1 MTRSADTW
9 SARQVYLAADASKG
23 SLTAAI
29 RAGHIDPVELSHVD
43 VLILRVAIVLANW
56 NPTGDRRPANQIRPV
71 AGWERAAVAVTRDA
85 AARNEIRLS
94 TLLVVSH
101 RGVSME
107 TASDRAAT
115 MVTQMTGDG
124 AVALCLPIGLWW
136 HTYRTAPESPSRDL
150 AGARS

>member
-1 MTRSADTW
+1 MTRSADIW

-29 RAGHIDPVELSHVD
+29 RAGHIDPLELSHVD
-43 VLILRVAIVLANW
+43 VLILRIAVVLANW

-85 AARNEIRLS
+85 AERNEIRLS

-107 TASDRAAT
+107 TASDRAAN

-136 HTYRTAPESPSRDL
+136 QTHLTEPESSRRAL
-150 AGARS
+150 ADARC

>member
-9 SARQVYLAADASKG
+9 SARQVYLAANASKG
-23 SLTAAI
+23 SMTAAI
-29 RAGHIDPVELSHVD
+29 RAGHIDPLELSHVD
-43 VLILRVAIVLANW
+43 VLILRVAVVLANW

-85 AARNEIRLS
+85 AERNEIRLS

-107 TASDRAAT
+107 TATDRAAT

-124 AVALCLPIGLWW
+124 AVALCLPVGLWW
-136 HTYRTAPESPSRDL
+136 HNRSAEPESASREL
-150 AGARS
+150 AEARS

>member
-1 MTRSADTW
+1 MTRSAATW
-9 SARQVYLAADASKG
+9 SARQVYLAAGASKG

-29 RAGHIDPVELSHVD
+29 RAGHIDPLELSHVD

-85 AARNEIRLS
+85 AERNEIRLS

-124 AVALCLPIGLWW
+124 AVTLCLPIGLWW
-136 HTYRTAPESPSRDL
+136 HTRSSAPETTSRDL
-150 AGARS
+150 AEAHS

>member
-1 MTRSADTW
+1 MTRSVATW
-9 SARQVYLAADASKG
+9 SARQVYLAANSSKG

-29 RAGHIDPVELSHVD
+29 RAGHIDPLELSHVD
-43 VLILRVAIVLANW
+43 VLILRVAVVLANW

-85 AARNEIRLS
+85 AQRNEIRLS

-124 AVALCLPIGLWW
+124 AVALCLPVGLWW
-136 HTYRTAPESPSRDL
+136 HNRAAEPESSPREL
-150 AGARS
+150 AEARS

>member
-1 MTRSADTW
+1 M
-9 SARQVYLAADASKG
+9 
-23 SLTAAI
+23 
-29 RAGHIDPVELSHVD
+29 
-43 VLILRVAIVLANW
+43 
-56 NPTGDRRPANQIRPV
+56 
-71 AGWERAAVAVTRDA
+71 TRDA
-85 AARNEIRLS
+85 AERNEIRLS

-136 HTYRTAPESPSRDL
+136 HTHPTEPESSPRDL
-150 AGARS
+150 AGTRS

>member
-1 MTRSADTW
+1 MTRSADIW

-23 SLTAAI
+23 SLIAAI
-29 RAGHIDPVELSHVD
+29 RAGHIDPLELSHVD
-43 VLILRVAIVLANW
+43 VLILRLAIVLANW

-85 AARNEIRLS
+85 AERNEIRLS

-136 HTYRTAPESPSRDL
+136 HTLPAEPEGSSRDL
-150 AGARS
+150 ADSRV

>member
-1 MTRSADTW
+1 M
-9 SARQVYLAADASKG
+9 
-23 SLTAAI
+23 
-29 RAGHIDPVELSHVD
+29 
-43 VLILRVAIVLANW
+43 LANW

-85 AARNEIRLS
+85 AERNEIRLS

-136 HTYRTAPESPSRDL
+136 HTHPTEPESSPRDL
-150 AGARS
+150 AGTRS

>member
-1 MTRSADTW
+1 MTRSVETW
-9 SARQVYLAADASKG
+9 SARQVYLAANVSKG
-23 SLTAAI
+23 SMTAAI
-29 RAGHIDPVELSHVD
+29 RAGHIDPLELSQVD
-43 VLILRVAIVLANW
+43 VLILRVAVVLANW
-56 NPTGDRRPANQIRPV
+56 NPTGDPRPANQIRPV

-85 AARNEIRLS
+85 AERDEIRLS

-115 MVTQMTGDG
+115 MVTQMTSDG

-136 HTYRTAPESPSRDL
+136 HMHRGDAERSPRYL
-150 AGARS
+150 ADARS